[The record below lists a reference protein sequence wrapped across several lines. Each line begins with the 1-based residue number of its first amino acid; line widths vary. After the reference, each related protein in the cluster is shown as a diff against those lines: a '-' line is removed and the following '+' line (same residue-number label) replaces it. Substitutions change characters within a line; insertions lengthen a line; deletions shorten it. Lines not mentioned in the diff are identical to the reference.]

1 VGNSNKMFENL
12 RIHSTVSEKPN
23 FFDKILA
30 HSLLYLFPKTV
41 LPNHVTTFRYLSIP
55 VILYL
60 LLSGYHGWS
69 IILFSVSAFSDAVD
83 GSLARTR
90 QQITDWGK
98 LHDPLADK
106 LLIGSVGA
114 VAVSIYLSFFL
125 MAVIV
130 AIELFLILNAL
141 IKIRK
146 GGQTITALLPGKI
159 KMVLQSFG
167 VGLVL
172 LFVVLPLPWIL
183 SLAALLLYLSIFFA
197 LISLIVYSSI

>member
-1 VGNSNKMFENL
+1 MFENL
-12 RIHSTVSEKPN
+12 KIYSTVSEDPN
-23 FFDKILA
+23 FFDKILD
-30 HSLLYLFPKTV
+30 KTI
-41 LPNHVTTFRYLSIP
+41 LRLIPSAIAPNYVTTFRYLSIP

-69 IILFSVSAFSDAVD
+69 VILFSISAFSDAVD

-90 QQITDWGK
+90 NKITDWGK

-114 VAVSIYLSFFL
+114 VAVTVFLSFYL
-125 MAVIV
+125 IAVIII
-130 AIELFLILNAL
+130 IELFLILNAL

-146 GGQTITALLPGKI
+146 GEHTITALLPGKI
-159 KMVLQSFG
+159 KMILQSVG

-172 LFVVLPLPWIL
+172 LFLVLPLPWIL
-183 SLAALLLYLSIFFA
+183 SLAAGLLYLSIFFA